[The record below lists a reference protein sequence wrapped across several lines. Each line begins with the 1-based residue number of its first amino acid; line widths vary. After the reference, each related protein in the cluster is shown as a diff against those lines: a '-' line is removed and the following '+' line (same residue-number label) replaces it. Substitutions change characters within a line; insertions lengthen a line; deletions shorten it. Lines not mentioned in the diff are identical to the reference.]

1 MTAVG
6 AVLIFPGP
14 VPRTVGAPL
23 CPLPKEGAQYPYYFL
38 LPKPKA
44 ALCGAG
50 SVGSAK
56 GLRTYCPRLPQ
67 REQCSR
73 CR

>member
-14 VPRTVGAPL
+14 VPRTAGVPL
-23 CPLPKEGAQYPYYFL
+23 CPLPKEGAQYTYYFL

-44 ALCGAG
+44 ALCGPDL
-50 SVGSAK
+50 VGSTK
-56 GLRTYCPRLPQ
+56 GA
-67 REQCSR
+67 
-73 CR
+73 